1 MNIVTMAKLGA
12 GDTCGA
18 TTQKPIFTGR
28 RQKKVDL
35 EQANASIRIAW
46 KMSLVSILITVMLT
60 LVYASGG
67 SMGQV
72 DWWNWVDL
80 VLMLAL
86 TYGVYKKHRASAV
99 TLFVYY
105 VVGKIYVWIFYG
117 VFLGIPI
124 AAVFAYFFFRG
135 IQGVFAYHRLNS
147 EYADDTAVKYSV

>member
-1 MNIVTMAKLGA
+1 MN
-12 GDTCGA
+12 
-18 TTQKPIFTGR
+18 
-28 RQKKVDL
+28 L

-46 KMSLVSILITVMLT
+46 KMALVSIFITIMLT

-67 SMGQV
+67 SFAQV
-72 DWWNWVDL
+72 DWWNWLDI

-86 TYGVYKKHRASAV
+86 AYGVFKKNRASAV

-105 VVGKIYVWIFYG
+105 VVGKIYVWIVYG

-135 IQGVFAYHRLNS
+135 IQGVFAYHRLAKGN
-147 EYADDTAVKYSV
+147 EEDTAVNYSI

>member
-1 MNIVTMAKLGA
+1 MN
-12 GDTCGA
+12 
-18 TTQKPIFTGR
+18 
-28 RQKKVDL
+28 L
-35 EQANASIRIAW
+35 EQANTSIRIAW
-46 KMSLVSILITVMLT
+46 KMSLVSILVTVMLT

-67 SMGQV
+67 SLLQV
-72 DWWNWVDL
+72 DWWNWVDI

-135 IQGVFAYHRLNS
+135 VQGVFAYHRLAN
-147 EYADDTAVKYSV
+147 EYEEDTAVEYSV

>member
-1 MNIVTMAKLGA
+1 MN
-12 GDTCGA
+12 
-18 TTQKPIFTGR
+18 
-28 RQKKVDL
+28 L
-35 EQANASIRIAW
+35 EQANTAIRTAW
-46 KMSLVSILITVMLT
+46 KMSLISLGVTAALT
-60 LVYASGG
+60 WIYSTGG
-67 SMGQV
+67 SLAQV

-86 TYGVYKKHRASAV
+86 TYGLYKKHRASAV

-135 IQGVFAYHRLNS
+135 IQGVFTYHRLKDGA
-147 EYADDTAVKYSV
+147 EETAVEYSH